1 MGILQWDRNLKVRI
15 IGETINSILFWMFFP
30 FLMLYFVDQFG
41 EKLAGILMIIPPIIG
56 VISNL
61 YGGYAADKYGR
72 KRMMVISLGLQSL
85 FLLIFA
91 LSPSPWIDYF
101 CFIGLS
107 IMGSFYHPASM
118 AMVADLVPVDKRR
131 PVFAIFYTSV
141 NLGVV
146 IGASLGGFFFFDY
159 RRQLILTA
167 AIITFFIFIFM
178 VKILRETLPDSAK
191 NAKLDLITQVKN
203 YKIIFTDKVF
213 FIYITAGVLISQVFM
228 QMDLFLGLYLK
239 KYVPHQT
246 MDLGFVNINV
256 TGERLFGWL
265 ISENG
270 LIVVLF
276 SVLVARLISKWS
288 DEKALIISSLL
299 FGFSFWLMG
308 FTTSALVLILL
319 MGLFTLAELIRTPV
333 IQNFITKIA
342 PEDKRGQYLGA
353 SSLQFSIGRAI
364 APLSVFLSAYY
375 SPFVIF
381 SIIFGCSILSA
392 ILYKWMFVIY
402 NKRVNNE
409 QLVNSSQTTVNS
421 NQ

>member
-91 LSPSPWIDYF
+91 LSPSPWIDYL

-146 IGASLGGFFFFDY
+146 IGASLGAFFFFDY

-167 AIITFFIFIFM
+167 AVITFVIFIFM

-191 NAKLDLITQVKN
+191 NAKLDIMTQVKN

-246 MDLGFVNINV
+246 IDLGFININV

-276 SVLVARLISKWS
+276 SVLVAKLITKWS

-308 FTTSALVLILL
+308 FTTSALMLIAL
-319 MGLFTLAELIRTPV
+319 MALFTLAELIRTPV

-364 APLSVFLSAYY
+364 APLSVFLAAYY

-402 NKRVNNE
+402 NKRVENE
-409 QLVNSSQTTVNS
+409 QLIDSRQPIVNS